1 MPIVQS
7 IEFCVPTY
15 NRAPVVRKTSPI
27 NAAICGRYENCY
39 LTYLDNA
46 SRDKTS
52 EVLAETLAA
61 YSGKCRVVSNPAN
74 IGLKGSLLRIYREFS
89 AVGKLLVF
97 LSDEDVIY
105 EPGLQTL
112 EDELQRNPFFIKS
125 NQHYCFNYLTR
136 RGKDFPYRRR
146 RAAALTWGEF
156 EPFTFGYVT
165 GFGSTLDSAEAEMIS
180 ESVMLDARN
189 VYPHWASFHFQ
200 PSRVA
205 VPGIA
210 LVAEFS
216 VGNATSYHEELIYQ
230 ESHLTPRHVNAYCV
244 YHAAIKK
251 GWQPWLWR
259 QRYRC
264 CNALMRA
271 FASRRYG
278 VALLWSAI
286 TLCLL
291 WPRIFLYYV
300 LRAKTW

>member
-1 MPIVQS
+1 MQS
-7 IEFCVPTY
+7 VERIEFCVPTY
-15 NRAPVVRKTSPI
+15 NRAHVVLKTSPI
-27 NAAICGRYENCY
+27 NAAICARHENCC

-46 SRDKTS
+46 SKDKTC
-52 EVLAETLAA
+52 EVLAETLAGYA
-61 YSGKCRVVSNPAN
+61 GKCRVVSNPVN
-74 IGLKGSLLRIYREFS
+74 IGLKGSLLRFYREFS
-89 AVGKLLVF
+89 AADKLLVF

-112 EDELQRNPFFIKS
+112 EDELRRDPTFIAP

-146 RAAALTWGEF
+146 RASALTWGDF

-165 GFGSTLDSAEAEMIS
+165 GFGSTLDSANATAIS
-180 ESVMLDARN
+180 ESLMLDARN
-189 VYPHWASFHFQ
+189 VYPHWAAFHFE

-210 LVAEFS
+210 LVAELS
-216 VGNATSYHEELIYQ
+216 VGNTTSYPEELIYQ

-244 YHAAIKK
+244 YHATTAK

-259 QRYRC
+259 QRYRS

-271 FASRRYG
+271 FASRKDG
-278 VALLWSAI
+278 IALLWSAI

-300 LRAKTW
+300 LRAKT